1 MPIYKTV
8 ISQKKSANPTKGYA
22 DYIPVFSSYSHEFLF
37 GKKLFLSDRFINLF
51 SLIIISYLFQN
62 CNTFPTVFDI
72 RALFRI
78 NREKTYAGACRR
90 MPVMPIM
97 IMILTMIMIL
107 IMKKTVLSSSRNIIA
122 YTGI

>member
-1 MPIYKTV
+1 MRNLFGYFQV
-8 ISQKKSANPTKGYA
+8 I
-22 DYIPVFSSYSHEFLF
+22 SHEFLF
-37 GKKLFLSDRFINLF
+37 GKKSFLSDRFINLF
-51 SLIIISYLFQN
+51 SLIIISYLFRN

-78 NREKTYAGACRR
+78 KREKAYAGACRR

-97 IMILTMIMIL
+97 IMILTMIMIMKLILTMIMIL
-107 IMKKTVLSSSRNIIA
+107 IMKKTVLSSSLNIIA